1 MNTFGLSATDLSP
14 QDLLALAE
22 SCHNVNRAYV
32 LATATPAPLES
43 QDPATLPWEE
53 LDKAG
58 RDVALEGVVFHVK
71 NPDATPAASHAN
83 WMRAKQAQGWRYGKT
98 KDVATKRH
106 PCLLPW
112 AQLPKSQRVKDMLFI
127 AAIENGL
134 RLLDFARN
142 NQ

>member
-32 LATATPAPLES
+32 LATAAPAPLES
-43 QDPATLPWEE
+43 PDPATLPWEE

-58 RDVALEGVVFHVK
+58 RDVVLEGVVFHVK

-83 WMRAKQAQGWRYGKT
+83 WMRAKQAQRGS
-98 KDVATKRH
+98 DQIVAIDAR
-106 PCLLPW
+106 LAAW
-112 AQLPKSQRVKDMLFI
+112 AVVQRRVGGGI
-127 AAIENGL
+127 QVN
-134 RLLDFARN
+134 RTP
-142 NQ
+142 